1 MRISDWSSDGCS
13 SYLLQQDAAGQRVAV
28 RAQTWGGEADED
40 VAGLDVLTG
49 DQVVA
54 LGGADR
60 EAHEVELAGLH
71 GAGVLGHLPADQSAA
86 GLATAVG
93 DALDELLDVV
103 GVALAEERKT
113 VVWGKKVAVRV
124 VTGWRCYIKRNT
136 KYTTSI
142 LL

>member
-54 LGGADR
+54 LGGADC
-60 EAHEVELAGLH
+60 EAHAVELTGPH
-71 GAGVLGHLPADQSAA
+71 RHGVLGHLPADPRAA
-86 GLATAVG
+86 EIGRDSCRDSVSQDVAIEVVA
-93 DALDELLDVV
+93 DAFQ
-103 GVALAEERKT
+103 KQ
-113 VVWGKKVAVRV
+113 
-124 VTGWRCYIKRNT
+124 T
-136 KYTTSI
+136 K
-142 LL
+142 

>member
-60 EAHEVELAGLH
+60 EAHEVELTGLH
-71 GAGVLGHLPADQSAA
+71 RAGVLGHLPADQRAA
-86 GLATAVG
+86 GLAAAVG
-93 DALDELLDVV
+93 DALDELLDVI
-103 GVALAEERKT
+103 GVELADRYVVEEEQRLGARSEEHT
-113 VVWGKKVAVRV
+113 SELPSLMRLSYAVF
-124 VTGWRCYIKRNT
+124 CLK
-136 KYTTSI
+136 
-142 LL
+142 

>member
-60 EAHEVELAGLH
+60 EAHEVELTGLH
-71 GAGVLGHLPADQSAA
+71 RAGVLGHLPADQRAA
-86 GLATAVG
+86 GLAAAVG
-93 DALDELLDVV
+93 DALDELRS
-103 GVALAEERKT
+103 EEHTSELQSLMRKSYA
-113 VVWGKKVAVRV
+113 VFCLKKKQ
-124 VTGWRCYIKRNT
+124 KRT
-136 KYTTSI
+136 HSMQTEQ
-142 LL
+142 